1 MANYETTVEVERVVG
16 NFFRP
21 RQNIVIPN
29 VSWGLFVHECDL
41 FVLTKNGYGV
51 EIEIKVSRADLIN
64 DKTKSHGHNNIKIKK
79 LFFAIPE
86 RLNTPEIIIHIPERA
101 GIIVVDKRGHCK
113 IIKAATIRA
122 DAIKMDD
129 SKRTVL
135 LRLAY
140 LRYWDRHCNES
151 SRAAHLNE
159 GLGI

>member
-21 RQNIVIPN
+21 RQNIVVPN

-41 FVLTKNGYGV
+41 FVLTKNGYGIEV
-51 EIEIKVSRADLIN
+51 EIKVSRADLMK
-64 DKTKSHGHNNIKIKK
+64 DKDKSHGHNNIKIKK

-86 RLNTPEIIIHIPERA
+86 KLNTPEIIVHVPERA
-101 GIIVVDKRGHCK
+101 GIIVVDKKGHCK
-113 IIKAATIRA
+113 IIRAATSLA
-122 DAIKMDD
+122 DVKKLDD
-129 SKRTVL
+129 SYRMKL

-151 SRAAHLNE
+151 RRAAHLNE

>member
-1 MANYETTVEVERVVG
+1 MVNCETTAEVGRVVG

-21 RQNIVIPN
+21 RQNIVVPN

-41 FVLTKNGYGV
+41 FVLTKNGYRI
-51 EIEIKVSRADLIN
+51 EIEIKVSRADLVK

-86 RLNTPEIIIHIPERA
+86 KLNVPEIIVHVPERA
-101 GIIVVDKRGHCK
+101 GIIVVDKKGRCK
-113 IIKAATIRA
+113 IIRAATVRS
-122 DAIKMDD
+122 DAKKLDD
-129 SKRTVL
+129 SYVMKL

-140 LRYWDRHCNES
+140 LRYWDRHCHNSRQAS
-151 SRAAHLNE
+151 SLND

>member
-1 MANYETTVEVERVVG
+1 MANYETTAEIERVVG

-21 RQNIVIPN
+21 RQNIVVPN

-41 FVLTKNGYGV
+41 FVLTRNGYGIEV
-51 EIEIKVSRADLIN
+51 EIKVSRADLIK
-64 DKTKSHGHNNIKIKK
+64 DKDKSHGHNNIKIKK

-86 RLNTPEIIIHIPERA
+86 KLNTPEIIVHVPARA

-113 IIKAATIRA
+113 IIKVAITRA

-129 SKRTVL
+129 SKRTAL

-140 LRYWDRHCNES
+140 LRYWDRHCND
-151 SRAAHLNE
+151 SRRTPSLDN

>member
-1 MANYETTVEVERVVG
+1 MANCETTAEVERVVG

-21 RQNIVIPN
+21 RQNIVVPN

-41 FVLTKNGYGV
+41 FVLTKNGYGIEV
-51 EIEIKVSRADLIN
+51 EIKVSRADLIK
-64 DKTKSHGHNNIKIKK
+64 DRTKSHGHNNIKIKK

-86 RLNTPEIIIHIPERA
+86 KLNQPDTIAHIPERA

-113 IIKAATIRA
+113 IIKAAAIRA

-140 LRYWDRHCNES
+140 LRYWDRHCND
-151 SRAAHLNE
+151 SRRTPSLDD